1 LRAVSTPTDQ
11 PPPQP
16 GPPTDPA
23 ALLRSRAYIALLVMG
38 ALVGIP
44 VAVFS
49 YYFLKAI
56 SRTQQYIF
64 DTLPGDLGLGNNP
77 TWWPV
82 PVLMVSGLLVAL
94 VLHYLPGT
102 GGHKP
107 AEGFKA
113 GGATLPS
120 EMPGVI
126 LASFA
131 TLALGAVLGPE
142 APLIAIGSGIGVIA
156 IRLVRKD
163 APKQATVAV
172 GAAGS
177 FAAISTLLGSPL
189 TGAFLLMEAA
199 GLGGGMMSVALV
211 PGLLAA
217 GIGSLI
223 FVGLDNWTGYGT
235 FSLAVPQIPPFSTPT
250 VAQFLWAIG
259 IGIGAALVGTL
270 IRRIALL
277 LQPVVE
283 RRMLLLTPVVGGA
296 VGLTVVLFTETTDR
310 PASNVLYSGQDQ
322 LPGLIEAA
330 SGWTVGALVMLAV
343 CKGMAYALSLSSFR
357 GGPVFPGMFIGAAA
371 GIALSHLPGLPM
383 IAGAAMGI
391 GAMTAALLQLPLV
404 AVLLPTLFL
413 QADGV
418 NLMPLVIVSVV
429 VSYVI
434 SARILPK
441 LPGDPPAE
449 TVTAPSRQ

>member
-1 LRAVSTPTDQ
+1 MPTPADPPST
-11 PPPQP
+11 QP

-23 ALLRSRAYIALLVMG
+23 ALLRSRAYIMLLVMG

-44 VAVFS
+44 VALFS
-49 YYFLKAI
+49 YYFLKSI
-56 SRTQQYIF
+56 SRTQQYVF
-64 DTLPGDLGLGNNP
+64 DTLPSDLGLGSNP

-94 VLHYLPGT
+94 VLRYLPGT

-120 EMPGVI
+120 ELPAVI

-163 APKQATVAV
+163 APKQAVVAV

-199 GLGGGMMSVALV
+199 GLGGGMISVALL

-217 GIGSLI
+217 GIG
-223 FVGLDNWTGYGT
+223 
-235 FSLAVPQIPPFSTPT
+235 
-250 VAQFLWAIG
+250 
-259 IGIGAALVGTL
+259 
-270 IRRIALL
+270 
-277 LQPVVE
+277 
-283 RRMLLLTPVVGGA
+283 
-296 VGLTVVLFTETTDR
+296 
-310 PASNVLYSGQDQ
+310 
-322 LPGLIEAA
+322 
-330 SGWTVGALVMLAV
+330 
-343 CKGMAYALSLSSFR
+343 
-357 GGPVFPGMFIGAAA
+357 
-371 GIALSHLPGLPM
+371 
-383 IAGAAMGI
+383 
-391 GAMTAALLQLPLV
+391 
-404 AVLLPTLFL
+404 
-413 QADGV
+413 
-418 NLMPLVIVSVV
+418 
-429 VSYVI
+429 
-434 SARILPK
+434 AR
-441 LPGDPPAE
+441 
-449 TVTAPSRQ
+449 

>member
-1 LRAVSTPTDQ
+1 LRAVPTPADQ

-16 GPPTDPA
+16 GLPTDPA
-23 ALLRSRAYIALLVMG
+23 TLLRSRAYIALLVMG

-56 SRTQQYIF
+56 SRTQQYVF

-94 VLHYLPGT
+94 VLRYLPGT

-120 EMPGVI
+120 ELPAVI

-235 FSLAVPQIPPFSTPT
+235 FSLAVPQIPPFGTPT

-283 RRMLLLTPVVGGA
+283 RQMVLLTPVVGAG

-322 LPGLIEAA
+322 LPGLIETA
-330 SGWTVGALVMLAV
+330 SGWTVGALVMLAL
-343 CKGMAYALSLSSFR
+343 CKGLAYSLSLSSFR
-357 GGPVFPGMFIGAAA
+357 GGPVFPGMFIGAAI

-441 LPGDPPAE
+441 IPGDPPPD
-449 TVTAPSRQ
+449 VTAPSRQ

>member
-1 LRAVSTPTDQ
+1 MPTPADPPST
-11 PPPQP
+11 QP

-23 ALLRSRAYIALLVMG
+23 ALLRSRAYIMLLVMG

-44 VAVFS
+44 VALFS
-49 YYFLKAI
+49 YYFLKSI
-56 SRTQQYIF
+56 SRTQQYVF
-64 DTLPGDLGLGNNP
+64 DTLPSDLGLGSNP

-94 VLHYLPGT
+94 VLRYLPGT

-120 EMPGVI
+120 ELPAVI

-131 TLALGAVLGPE
+131 TLALGVVLGPE

-163 APKQATVAV
+163 APKQAVVAV

-199 GLGGGMMSVALV
+199 GLGGGMLSVALL

-217 GIGSLI
+217 GIGALI
-223 FVGLDNWTGYGT
+223 FVGLDNLTGYGT
-235 FSLAVPQIPPFSTPT
+235 FSLAVPDIPPFGTPT
-250 VAQFLWAIG
+250 GAEFLWAIG
-259 IGIGAALVGTL
+259 IGILAALVGTL
-270 IRRIALL
+270 IRHIGLL

-283 RRMLLLTPVVGGA
+283 RRKVLLTPVIA
-296 VGLTVVLFTETTDR
+296 TEL
-310 PASNVLYSGQDQ
+310 N
-322 LPGLIEAA
+322 
-330 SGWTVGALVMLAV
+330 AL
-343 CKGMAYALSLSSFR
+343 
-357 GGPVFPGMFIGAAA
+357 
-371 GIALSHLPGLPM
+371 
-383 IAGAAMGI
+383 
-391 GAMTAALLQLPLV
+391 
-404 AVLLPTLFL
+404 
-413 QADGV
+413 
-418 NLMPLVIVSVV
+418 
-429 VSYVI
+429 
-434 SARILPK
+434 
-441 LPGDPPAE
+441 
-449 TVTAPSRQ
+449 

>member
-1 LRAVSTPTDQ
+1 MPTPADPPST
-11 PPPQP
+11 QP

-23 ALLRSRAYIALLVMG
+23 ALLRSRAYIMLLVMG

-44 VAVFS
+44 VALFS
-49 YYFLKAI
+49 YYFLKSI
-56 SRTQQYIF
+56 SRTQQYVF
-64 DTLPGDLGLGNNP
+64 DTLPSDLGLGSNP

-94 VLHYLPGT
+94 VLRYLPGT

-120 EMPGVI
+120 ELSAVI

-131 TLALGAVLGPE
+131 TLALGVVLGPE

-163 APKQATVAV
+163 APKQAVVAV

-199 GLGGGMMSVALV
+199 GLGGGMLSVALL

-217 GIGSLI
+217 GIGALI
-223 FVGLDNWTGYGT
+223 FVGLDNLTGYGT
-235 FSLAVPQIPPFSTPT
+235 FSLAVPDIPPFGTPT
-250 VAQFLWAIG
+250 GAEFLWAIG
-259 IGIGAALVGTL
+259 IGILAALVGTL
-270 IRRIALL
+270 IRHIGLL

-283 RRMLLLTPVVGGA
+283 RRKVLLTPVVGAA
-296 VGLTVVLFTETTDR
+296 VGLTVVLFTQTTDR

-322 LPGLIEAA
+322 LPGLIETA
-330 SGWTVGALVMLAV
+330 SGWTVGALVMLAL
-343 CKGMAYALSLSSFR
+343 CKGLAYGLSLSSFR
-357 GGPVFPGMFIGAAA
+357 GGPVFPGMFVGATI

-391 GAMTAALLQLPLV
+391 GAMTAAMLQLPLV

-413 QADGV
+413 
-418 NLMPLVIVSVV
+418 
-429 VSYVI
+429 
-434 SARILPK
+434 PK
-441 LPGDPPAE
+441 LPGDPPP
-449 TVTAPSRQ
+449 VTAPSRL

>member
-1 LRAVSTPTDQ
+1 
-11 PPPQP
+11 
-16 GPPTDPA
+16 
-23 ALLRSRAYIALLVMG
+23 
-38 ALVGIP
+38 
-44 VAVFS
+44 
-49 YYFLKAI
+49 
-56 SRTQQYIF
+56 
-64 DTLPGDLGLGNNP
+64 
-77 TWWPV
+77 
-82 PVLMVSGLLVAL
+82 
-94 VLHYLPGT
+94 
-102 GGHKP
+102 
-107 AEGFKA
+107 
-113 GGATLPS
+113 
-120 EMPGVI
+120 
-126 LASFA
+126 
-131 TLALGAVLGPE
+131 VLGPE

-235 FSLAVPQIPPFSTPT
+235 FSLAVPQIPPFGTPT

-413 QADGV
+413 RADGV